1 MNSPGPNRFLIAA
14 FLAMVAGVPLLQ
26 TVVEARRGEWPQV
39 LELVTRRPTQPNLRA
54 GEHALEDASVVARAL
69 RPWMQAAQF
78 FGLREAGEKAMIGRA
93 GWLFYQPGLSFLTQR
108 PRPGDSTPREALAA
122 VLDFR
127 DQLAAR
133 GIRLILLPAPNKE
146 SIYPDQLAGRAAPT
160 THVTGAET
168 GEFLAQCEHAGL
180 EVVDLFAVYRHAR
193 AQSAMGL
200 YLAQDSHWSP
210 AGMRLAAAA
219 VAERILA
226 RGLLARGSVAYDVLP
241 APIQRFGDLVRM
253 LRSPPIETR
262 LAPEPIA
269 AEQIIRHADAA
280 PYADDPA
287 SPVLVLGDSFLRIY
301 EQDEPG
307 HAGFIAHLARALG
320 RPLTS
325 IVNDGGASTLVR
337 QELFRRPQWLAGK
350 KVVVWEF
357 VERDLRLGTEG
368 WQRVPLPPEVKP

>member
-1 MNSPGPNRFLIAA
+1 MNAAWPNRFLIAA
-14 FLAMVAGVPLLQ
+14 FLAMLAGVPLLQ

-39 LELVTRRPTQPNLRA
+39 LELVTRRPTQANLRA
-54 GEHALEDASVVARAL
+54 GEHALEEASVVARAL

-78 FGLREAGEKAMIGRA
+78 FGLHEAGEKAMVGRD
-93 GWLFYQPGLSFLTQR
+93 GWLFYQPGLSCLTQR
-108 PRPGDSTPREALAA
+108 PRPGDSMPREALAA

-133 GIRLILLPAPNKE
+133 GIELILMSAPNKE
-146 SIYPDQLAGRAAPT
+146 SVYPDKLAGRATPPAR
-160 THVTGAET
+160 VIGAET
-168 GEFLAQCEHAGL
+168 REFLAQCEQVGL
-180 EVVDLFAVYRHAR
+180 EVMDLFAIYRHAR
-193 AQSAMGL
+193 EQSATGL

-210 AGMRLAAAA
+210 AGMELAAGA
-219 VAERILA
+219 VAEHILA
-226 RGLLARGSVAYDVLP
+226 RGLLARGAVTYDLRP
-241 APIQRFGDLVRM
+241 APIQRPGDLVRM
-253 LRSPPIETR
+253 LRSLPIEAR

-269 AEQIIRHADAA
+269 ADQIVRHADGA

-368 WQRVPLPPEVKP
+368 WQHVPLPPEPKP